1 MVLASKSKQGE
12 KTTLGP
18 AKLPSAPTG
27 RSFTVILRTTRSLIT
42 SHLFPFAHGYV
53 STVPILPTSLSDA
66 AVSSRHRELNTL
78 RFGSRQFWK
87 FRWLQVNHFDLG
99 QGPLAPWWF
108 KSASVLQKL
117 WFLLIAMSLCPSLC
131 DSLHRPSYC
140 SSNNSGILVVT
151 SPT

>member
-12 KTTLGP
+12 KTTVGP

-53 STVPILPTSLSDA
+53 STVLILPTSLSDA

-99 QGPLAPWWF
+99 QGPLALGGSNRLRSF
-108 KSASVLQKL
+108 KSYGFCSLPCHFAPVCVTHSTAHPTAVL
-117 WFLLIAMSLCPSLC
+117 I
-131 DSLHRPSYC
+131 
-140 SSNNSGILVVT
+140 ILVFLW
-151 SPT
+151 